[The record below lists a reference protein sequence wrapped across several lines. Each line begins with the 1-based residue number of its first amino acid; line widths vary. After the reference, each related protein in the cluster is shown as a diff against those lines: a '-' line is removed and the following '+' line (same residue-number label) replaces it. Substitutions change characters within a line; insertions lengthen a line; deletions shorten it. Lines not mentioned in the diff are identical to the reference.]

1 LQVNFRSGVRV
12 RTSVKHYADPEA
24 STPNDGA
31 EQFQTVRWHNQIE
44 MFRDAGLIH
53 YFQGGAANG

>member
-1 LQVNFRSGVRV
+1 MAQDNF
-12 RTSVKHYADPEA
+12 K
-24 STPNDGA
+24 
-31 EQFQTVRWHNQIE
+31 RWHNQIE